1 MTVMLDEA
9 RARSLASAGAA
20 RAREELTPSDPHP
33 GEAAAMPFAIG
44 NLSGESR
51 RERRFLGEDVFLE
64 LGAAIA
70 SGALHDGD
78 VIRDREL
85 AVRMEISRTPVREAI
100 LRLQQL
106 GLIEISPSRRTR
118 VATLTNGVA
127 RDARRWAGYC
137 GGIAAREA
145 VVRLTPADADAAI
158 TRVHRLSEVLDAPA
172 AAASAALELLIF
184 LSARS
189 DSSSLH
195 AEVTEGQFSLI
206 RALRRMPLEQDE
218 RAASREACQDLVD
231 AVVASD
237 GDAAESAM
245 RAVFGVR

>member
-1 MTVMLDEA
+1 MPVMLDEA
-9 RARSLASAGAA
+9 RARSLASAGSA
-20 RAREELTPSDPHP
+20 RGRDELTPADPHP
-33 GEAAAMPFAIG
+33 GEAASTPFAIG
-44 NLSGESR
+44 SPSGESR

-70 SGALHDGD
+70 SGVLRDGD

-118 VATLTNGVA
+118 VAELTNGAA

-145 VVRLTPADADAAI
+145 VDRLTPADAEAAI
-158 TRVHRLSEVLDAPA
+158 SRVHALRAALDAPA
-172 AAASAALELLIF
+172 AAATAALDLLTF
-184 LSARS
+184 LAARA
-189 DSSSLH
+189 DCAPLH
-195 AEVTEGQFSLI
+195 AEVTEGQFALV
-206 RALRRMPLEQDE
+206 RALRRMPLAIEE
-218 RAASREACQDLVD
+218 RAASRDACQALVD
-231 AVVASD
+231 AVIASD
-237 GDAAESAM
+237 GDAAEAAM
-245 RAVFGVR
+245 RAIFGVR